1 MKNIFSDLKQD
12 FPASIVVFLVALPL
26 CLGVALA
33 SGAPIISGIIS
44 GVLGGIVVG
53 AISRSHVSVSGPA
66 AGLTAVVFSAIS
78 QLGGDFQSFLMC
90 VIIAGVL
97 QVIWGYLRVGFI
109 ANYIPSN
116 VINGLLSSIGLILV
130 LKQIPHAFGYD
141 GIPEEDF
148 SFIQS
153 DNQNTFSE
161 LLNILNYFSY
171 GAITISFISIL
182 IMVLWEKIPNQNI
195 KKIPSSIVVVL
206 LGVGLNFLFKNFVP
220 FLEVHK
226 DHLVSIPVISDIG
239 SLFTFP
245 KFSALANYHVWIIA
259 VTIAIIASLETLLN
273 LEAVGNIDPHKR
285 KVSPNMELIA
295 QGYGNLIS
303 GLIGGIPITSVIVR
317 SSVNINAG
325 AATKKSAILHGL
337 WLIISVILLGTL
349 LNKIPLSSLAAILI
363 LTGYKL
369 ISPKTFVKKYKKGW
383 SQFIPFI
390 VTIIAIIFSD
400 LLIGVL
406 IGLAV
411 SILFILKSN
420 FKNPFKIK
428 TEKLN
433 VKETIIIELPNQV
446 SFLNKASIKNTLWK
460 IPQNSNVILEAKN
473 TDYIDEDILE
483 IVETFR
489 NTVAKENNI
498 QLNISGF
505 QDRFRIDDQI
515 QFVNI
520 IDKEEQEKL
529 TPHGILEI
537 LIEGNKRFSSGEFS
551 EKYLNHQ
558 VAATSQRQ
566 HPIAVVVS
574 CIDSRTSPELVFDLG
589 IGDIISIRIAGN
601 IINKE
606 IIESIEFACQ
616 KIGTK
621 LVLVLGHSNCG
632 AVTFAI
638 NEGNKYYSSITEKI
652 QKSIEVCRCDK
663 DKIIENPIILDKVIK
678 SNTNNSITEILI
690 NSDYI
695 NNQVKERK
703 ISIVSGFYDTKT
715 GLVDFIEF

>member
-1 MKNIFSDLKQD
+1 MKLNFNELKQD

-33 SGAPIISGIIS
+33 SGAPIVSGIIS
-44 GVLGGIVVG
+44 GIVGGVVVG
-53 AISRSHVSVSGPA
+53 ILSRSHVSVSGPA
-66 AGLTAVVFSAIS
+66 AGLTAVVISAIT
-78 QLGGDFQSFLMC
+78 QLGDFQTFLMC
-90 VIIAGVL
+90 VVIAGVL
-97 QVIWGYLRVGFI
+97 QILWGYLKVGFI

-116 VINGLLSSIGLILV
+116 VINGLLSSIGLILI

-153 DNQNTFSE
+153 DHQNTFTE

-171 GAITISFISIL
+171 GAIVISFISIL
-182 IMVLWEKIPNQNI
+182 VLILWDKIPNQTI
-195 KKIPSSIVVVL
+195 RKIPSSIVVVL
-206 LGVGLNFLFKNFVP
+206 MGIGLNAIFSKFIP
-220 FLEVHK
+220 FLKINEE
-226 DHLVSIPVISDIG
+226 HLVSIPIISDLN

-245 KFSALANYHVWIIA
+245 KFNSLANYNVWIIG
-259 VTIAIIASLETLLN
+259 VTVAIIASLETLLN

-303 GLIGGIPITSVIVR
+303 GLFGGIPITSVIVR

-325 AATKKSAILHGL
+325 AISKKSTILHGI
-337 WLIISVILLGTL
+337 WLVVSIMLLGSL

-369 ISPKTFVKKYKKGW
+369 ISPKKFIIKYKKGW
-383 SQFIPFI
+383 NQFIPFV
-390 VTIIAIIFSD
+390 VTIIAIMFSD

-446 SFLNKASIKNTLWK
+446 SFLNKANIKNTLWK
-460 IPQNSNVILEAKN
+460 IPHNSNVIIEAKN

-505 QDRFRIDDQI
+505 QNRFRIDDQI

-520 IDKEEQEKL
+520 IDKDEQQKL
-529 TPHGILEI
+529 TPQGVLEI
-537 LIEGNKRFSSGEFS
+537 LIEGNKRFSNGDFS
-551 EKYLNHQ
+551 EKYLNQQ

-566 HPIAVVVS
+566 HPIAVVIS

-632 AVTFAI
+632 AVTYAI
-638 NEGNKYYSSITEKI
+638 NEGSTYYSSITEKI
-652 QKSIEVCRCDK
+652 QHSIEACNCTS
-663 DKIIENPIILDKVIK
+663 ETILSDPTLLDTVIK
-678 SNTNNSITEILI
+678 ANTNNSITEILI
-690 NSDYI
+690 NSEYL
-695 NNQVKERK
+695 NKEVKTRN

>member
-1 MKNIFSDLKQD
+1 MKLNFNELKQD

-44 GVLGGIVVG
+44 GVVGGIVVG
-53 AISRSHVSVSGPA
+53 LFSRSHVSVSGPA
-66 AGLTAVVFSAIS
+66 AGLTAVVLSAIT
-78 QLGGDFQSFLMC
+78 QLGDFQSFLMC
-90 VIIAGVL
+90 VVIAGVL
-97 QVIWGYLRVGFI
+97 QVIWGYLKVGFI

-116 VINGLLSSIGLILV
+116 VINGLLSSIGLILI

-153 DNQNTFSE
+153 DHQNTFTE
-161 LLNILNYFSY
+161 LFNILNYFSY
-171 GAITISFISIL
+171 GAIVISLISIL
-182 IMVLWEKIPNQNI
+182 VLIFWDKIPNQSI
-195 KKIPSSIVVVL
+195 RKIPSSIVVVL
-206 LGVGLNFLFKNFVP
+206 LGIGLNALFSKYIP
-220 FLEVHK
+220 FLQINA
-226 DHLVSIPVISDIG
+226 DHLVSIPVISDLNSI
-239 SLFTFP
+239 FTFP
-245 KFSALANYHVWIIA
+245 KFNSLANYNVWIIG
-259 VTIAIIASLETLLN
+259 VTVAIIASLETLLN

-303 GLIGGIPITSVIVR
+303 GLFGGIPITSVIVR

-325 AATKKSAILHGL
+325 AISKKSTILHGF
-337 WLIISVILLGTL
+337 WLIISVLVLGSL

-369 ISPKTFVKKYKKGW
+369 ISPKKFITKYKKGW
-383 SQFIPFI
+383 NQFIPFV
-390 VTIIAIIFSD
+390 VTIIAIMFSD

-446 SFLNKASIKNTLWK
+446 SFLNKANIKNTLWK
-460 IPQNSNVILEAKN
+460 IPHNSNVIIEAKN

-520 IDKEEQEKL
+520 IDKEEQQKL
-529 TPHGILEI
+529 TPQDVLGILV
-537 LIEGNKRFSSGEFS
+537 EGNKRFSNGDFS
-551 EKYLNHQ
+551 EKYLNQQ
-558 VAATSQRQ
+558 VAATSHRQ
-566 HPIAVVVS
+566 NPIAVVIS

-632 AVTFAI
+632 AVTYAI
-638 NEGNKYYSSITEKI
+638 NEGAKYYSSITEKI
-652 QKSIEVCRCDK
+652 QHSIEACECTS
-663 DKIIENPIILDKVIK
+663 ESILSDPFMLDNVIK
-678 SNTNNSITEILI
+678 ANTNNSITEILI
-690 NSDYI
+690 NSEYL
-695 NNQVKERK
+695 NNEVKTRN

>member
-1 MKNIFSDLKQD
+1 MNFKLSDLKQD
-12 FPASIVVFLVALPL
+12 IPASIVVFLVALPL

-33 SGAPIISGIIS
+33 SGAPILSGIIS
-44 GVLGGIVVG
+44 GIVGGVVVG
-53 AISRSHVSVSGPA
+53 ILSRSHVSVSGPA
-66 AGLTAVVFSAIS
+66 AGLTAVVLTSIT
-78 QLGGDFQSFLMC
+78 QLGDFQTFLMC

-97 QVIWGYLRVGFI
+97 QILGGYLRVGFI

-116 VINGLLSSIGLILV
+116 VINGLLTSIGLILV

-141 GIPEEDF
+141 EIPEESY
-148 SFIQS
+148 SFIQA
-153 DNQNTFSE
+153 DKENTFSE
-161 LLNILNYFSY
+161 LFHILNYLSV
-171 GAITISFISIL
+171 GAIIISTISIL
-182 IMVLWEKIPNQNI
+182 IMVFWDKIPNNVL
-195 KKIPSSIVVVL
+195 KKIPSSIVVVV
-206 LGVGLNFLFKNFVP
+206 VGILLNFIFKTYNPSF
-220 FLEVHK
+220 EIK
-226 DHLVSIPVISDIG
+226 TEHLVSLPEIKDVN
-239 SLFTFP
+239 SLFLFP
-245 KFSALANYHVWIIA
+245 KFSSLANYNVWIIGLT
-259 VTIAIIASLETLLN
+259 VAIIASLETLLN

-295 QGYGNLIS
+295 QGYGNLVS

-325 AATKKSAILHGL
+325 AVSKKSAIFHGL
-337 WLIISVILLGTL
+337 WLIVSILILGPV
-349 LNKIPLSSLAAILI
+349 LNKIPLASLAAILI

-369 ISPKTFVKKYKKGW
+369 INPKTFIKKYKKGW
-383 SQFIPFI
+383 NQFIPFV
-390 VTIIAIIFSD
+390 VTIVAIMFSD

-505 QDRFRIDDQI
+505 QDRFRINDQI

-529 TPHGILEI
+529 SPKDILEI
-537 LIEGNKRFSSGEFS
+537 LINGNLRFANGEFS

-558 VAATSQRQ
+558 VAATSHHQ

-632 AVTFAI
+632 AVTYAV
-638 NEGNKYYSSITEKI
+638 NNDSVNYSSITEKI
-652 QKSIEVCRCDK
+652 QRSIKACNCTSE
-663 DKIIENPIILDKVIK
+663 KIGSDSQLLDKVIVA
-678 SNTNNSITEILI
+678 NTNNSITEILI
-690 NSDYI
+690 NSEYL
-695 NNQVKERK
+695 NNEVKNQN
-703 ISIVSGFYDTKT
+703 ISIVSGFYDTKS
-715 GLVDFIEF
+715 GLVNFVEF

>member
-1 MKNIFSDLKQD
+1 MKLNFNELKQD

-44 GVLGGIVVG
+44 GVVGGIVVG
-53 AISRSHVSVSGPA
+53 LFSRSHVSVSGPA
-66 AGLTAVVFSAIS
+66 AGLTAVVLSAIT
-78 QLGGDFQSFLMC
+78 QLGDFQSFLMC
-90 VIIAGVL
+90 VVIAGVL
-97 QVIWGYLRVGFI
+97 QVIWGYLKVGFI

-116 VINGLLSSIGLILV
+116 VINGLLSSIGLILI

-153 DNQNTFSE
+153 DHQNTFTE

-171 GAITISFISIL
+171 GAIVISLLSIL
-182 IMVLWEKIPNQNI
+182 VLIFWDKIPNQSI
-195 KKIPSSIVVVL
+195 RKIPSSIIVVL
-206 LGVGLNFLFKNFVP
+206 LGIGLNALFSKYIP
-220 FLEVHK
+220 FLQINEE
-226 DHLVSIPVISDIG
+226 HLVSIPVISDLNSI
-239 SLFTFP
+239 FTFP
-245 KFSALANYHVWIIA
+245 KFNSLANYNVWIIG
-259 VTIAIIASLETLLN
+259 VTVAIIASLETLLN

-303 GLIGGIPITSVIVR
+303 GLFGGIPITSVIVR

-325 AATKKSAILHGL
+325 AISKKSTILHGF
-337 WLIISVILLGTL
+337 WLIISVLVLGSL

-369 ISPKTFVKKYKKGW
+369 ISPKKFITKYKKGW
-383 SQFIPFI
+383 NQFIPFV
-390 VTIIAIIFSD
+390 VTIIAIMFSD

-446 SFLNKASIKNTLWK
+446 SFLNKANIKNTLWK
-460 IPQNSNVILEAKN
+460 IPHNSNVIIEAKN

-520 IDKEEQEKL
+520 IDKEEQQKL
-529 TPHGILEI
+529 SPQDVLGILV
-537 LIEGNKRFSSGEFS
+537 EGNKRFSNGDFS
-551 EKYLNHQ
+551 EKYLNQQ
-558 VAATSQRQ
+558 VAATSHRQ
-566 HPIAVVVS
+566 NPIAVVIS

-632 AVTFAI
+632 AVTYAI
-638 NEGNKYYSSITEKI
+638 NEGAKYYSSITEKI
-652 QKSIEVCRCDK
+652 QHSIEACECTR
-663 DKIIENPIILDKVIK
+663 ESILSDPLMLDNVIK
-678 SNTNNSITEILI
+678 ANTNNSITEILI
-690 NSDYI
+690 NSEYL
-695 NNQVKERK
+695 NNEVKTRN

>member
-1 MKNIFSDLKQD
+1 MKLNFNELKQD

-44 GVLGGIVVG
+44 GVVGGIVVG
-53 AISRSHVSVSGPA
+53 LFSRSHVSVSGPA
-66 AGLTAVVFSAIS
+66 AGLTAVVLSAIT
-78 QLGGDFQSFLMC
+78 QLGDFQSFLMC
-90 VIIAGVL
+90 VVIAGVL
-97 QVIWGYLRVGFI
+97 QVIWGYLKVGFI

-116 VINGLLSSIGLILV
+116 VINGLLSSIGLILI
-130 LKQIPHAFGYD
+130 LKQLPHAFGYD

-153 DNQNTFSE
+153 DHQNTFTE

-171 GAITISFISIL
+171 GAIVISLISIL
-182 IMVLWEKIPNQNI
+182 VLIFWDKIPNQSI
-195 KKIPSSIVVVL
+195 RKIPSSIVVVL
-206 LGVGLNFLFKNFVP
+206 LGIGLNALFSKYIP
-220 FLEVHK
+220 FLQINA
-226 DHLVSIPVISDIG
+226 DHLVSIPVISDLNSI
-239 SLFTFP
+239 FTFP
-245 KFSALANYHVWIIA
+245 KFNSLANYNVWIIG
-259 VTIAIIASLETLLN
+259 VTVAIIASLETLLN

-303 GLIGGIPITSVIVR
+303 GLFGGIPITSVIVR

-325 AATKKSAILHGL
+325 AISKKSTILHGF
-337 WLIISVILLGTL
+337 WLIISVLVLGSL

-369 ISPKTFVKKYKKGW
+369 ISPKKFITKYKKGLN
-383 SQFIPFI
+383 QFIPFV
-390 VTIIAIIFSD
+390 VTIIAIMFSD

-446 SFLNKASIKNTLWK
+446 SFLNKANIKNTLWK
-460 IPQNSNVILEAKN
+460 IPHNSNVIIEAKN

-520 IDKEEQEKL
+520 IDKEEQQKL
-529 TPHGILEI
+529 TPQDVLGILV
-537 LIEGNKRFSSGEFS
+537 EGNKRFSNGDFS
-551 EKYLNHQ
+551 EKYLNQQ
-558 VAATSQRQ
+558 VAATSHRQ
-566 HPIAVVVS
+566 NPIAVVIS

-632 AVTFAI
+632 AVTYAI
-638 NEGNKYYSSITEKI
+638 NEGAKYYSSITEKI
-652 QKSIEVCRCDK
+652 QHSIEACECTR
-663 DKIIENPIILDKVIK
+663 ESILSDPFMLDNVIK
-678 SNTNNSITEILI
+678 ANTNNSITEILI
-690 NSDYI
+690 NSEYL
-695 NNQVKERK
+695 NNEVKTRN